1 MRVKFS
7 EMLVQPTPLD
17 RLKRE
22 VYFPT
27 YLPYPHMLIPDMEK
41 MQATLE
47 TLVGDVGLGDP
58 GQKVLEGLAEKLKP
72 YRRWQG
78 IEKAPGV
85 AAILKD
91 ELETGKIDKLVIFF
105 VHKDTADELAEHLAA
120 HGPVKIFAQSPQDK
134 KDRAIERFTER
145 KSCRVLLVH
154 LSPDYQI
161 PDLTM
166 ASNVVF
172 VEAAWKQD
180 VNVAALLR
188 VANLRQTQNVDV
200 RFAAMEGNIDRRLQ
214 KVLNTL
220 TKTAVLAFLDDATKI

>member
-22 VYFPT
+22 IYFPT

-41 MQATLE
+41 MAATLE
-47 TLVGDVGLGDP
+47 TLVGDIGLGLP
-58 GQKVLEGLAEKLKP
+58 GQKVLEGLGEKLKP
-72 YRRWQG
+72 YRRWLG
-78 IEKAPGV
+78 IQKAPGV

-91 ELETGKIDKLVIFF
+91 EIETGALDKLVIFF

-166 ASNVVF
+166 ACDALF
-172 VEAAWKQD
+172 VEYSWHQD

-188 VANLRQTQNVDV
+188 MANLRQPKNVNV
-200 RFAAMEGNIDRRLQ
+200 RFAATEGCVDRRVQ

-220 TKTAVLAFLDDATKI
+220 TKTAVLDFLEEASKI